1 MSRPDPHGSV
11 KVFFFRDASAV
22 SITDQRRF
30 RGRMLTERGHG
41 WSHCALRV
49 VFLRVLDKSV
59 PAGVILVTSRG
70 ARHVLFYRPISLR
83 ARWLLK
89 ENQRIVLAILVAP
102 HLWSIVMTRFL
113 RVAMTRG
120 AVPVLICER
129 SSRKVSSRTQ
139 WRLFSMP
146 QCMRLSSSTRW
157 GEALSGVKLVIPYA
171 ISRDSLFFLR

>member
-1 MSRPDPHGSV
+1 
-11 KVFFFRDASAV
+11 
-22 SITDQRRF
+22 
-30 RGRMLTERGHG
+30 
-41 WSHCALRV
+41 
-49 VFLRVLDKSV
+49 V
-59 PAGVILVTSRG
+59 PADSNLVTSWG
-70 ARHVLFYRPISLR
+70 ARYVFSYRPISLR
-83 ARWLLK
+83 ARWVFK
-89 ENQRIVLAILVAP
+89 ENQRRVLAILVAP
-102 HLWSIVMTRFL
+102 HLRSMVITRFL

-171 ISRDSLFFLR
+171 ISRDSLFFLRWVTSRRTQKTCSTWGNSK